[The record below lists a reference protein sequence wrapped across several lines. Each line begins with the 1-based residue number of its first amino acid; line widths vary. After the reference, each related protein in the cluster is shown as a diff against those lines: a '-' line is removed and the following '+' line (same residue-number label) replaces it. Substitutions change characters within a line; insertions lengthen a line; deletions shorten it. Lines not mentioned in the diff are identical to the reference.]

1 MDRDIEGWS
10 LTARRLLRRLR
21 HPSALEVDPEGIA
34 LRDALGTSTV
44 FDAVSVSAERALAHA
59 DPRLLRIVQQCDFGD
74 TTMKVQA
81 HELHVSLRHVFRF
94 RMKVFAA
101 LGIEMKR
108 AIERRTALPRDA
120 SRAEAARLMARAQFL
135 VARRGAGDD
144 VRSIALAEQALA
156 ADPTR
161 ADAWC
166 LIASANISLSLLGQ
180 LDADVGQARAR
191 AALACAEDLGT
202 SRGVVLAI
210 RSNMA
215 STWSHEWSL
224 AKSLA
229 CEAIETPDGAAGGH
243 HTLVW
248 VALHERAYEDAE
260 RHASAASLAAP
271 GRWLYHQLSAAIVH
285 LRGDFARAVESC
297 AGLHALAPEDSFVLG
312 YLAEALNAV
321 GRFRDTIDV
330 VNAAPAVAKDFSVL
344 TALACAHALR
354 GDRATARRLARSM
367 RTPAVST
374 AAVSLALGEEDAA
387 WVALERAVQERN
399 GMLELTQYDPMFQPF
414 WHEPRYQRLVS

>member
-229 CEAIETPDGAAGGH
+229 CEAIETPDGAAGVTTPWCGLRCTNEPTKTRSVMRPRPPSPRRGAGSIISSPRPSCICVATSRAPLNH
-243 HTLVW
+243 VPAYTLW
-248 VALHERAYEDAE
+248 LLRTRSFWAILPKR
-260 RHASAASLAAP
+260 ST
-271 GRWLYHQLSAAIVH
+271 RWGVFAI
-285 LRGDFARAVESC
+285 
-297 AGLHALAPEDSFVLG
+297 P
-312 YLAEALNAV
+312 
-321 GRFRDTIDV
+321 
-330 VNAAPAVAKDFSVL
+330 
-344 TALACAHALR
+344 
-354 GDRATARRLARSM
+354 SM
-367 RTPAVST
+367 S
-374 AAVSLALGEEDAA
+374 
-387 WVALERAVQERN
+387 
-399 GMLELTQYDPMFQPF
+399 
-414 WHEPRYQRLVS
+414 